1 MHSVLHIGLLH
12 KKHVNHHYDIF
23 VVFGIYILLGF
34 VKLQVKMIH
43 FDGMSK
49 SSAAILDFWISQGKV
64 ATHLRKGGRQL

>member
-49 SSAAILDFWISQGKV
+49 SSAAILDF
-64 ATHLRKGGRQL
+64 